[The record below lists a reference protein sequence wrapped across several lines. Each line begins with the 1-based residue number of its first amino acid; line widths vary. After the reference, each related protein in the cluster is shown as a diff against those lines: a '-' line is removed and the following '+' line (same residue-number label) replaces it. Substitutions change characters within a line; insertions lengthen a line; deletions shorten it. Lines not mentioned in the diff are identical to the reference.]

1 MRQSNIYR
9 PVNLKGATM
18 NRRKLTLGLLVMIS
32 AVGVLNLSV
41 SGTSDA
47 RGSDNTKEE
56 EVLRAL
62 DLAWS
67 EAANRKDLEAVVSY
81 MADDGETLAPNEPA
95 ARGNAA
101 IRASWSNLL
110 GLPGVTVRWEPLR
123 VRVAKSGEL
132 GYTSGTYT
140 LGYTGAD
147 GKTMSDRG
155 KYLEVW
161 KKVNGK
167 WKCSSDAYN
176 SDLPAK

>member
-1 MRQSNIYR
+1 
-9 PVNLKGATM
+9 M
-18 NRRKLTLGLLVMIS
+18 NKRKLTLGLLIMIS
-32 AVGVLNLSV
+32 AVSVLNGSL

-47 RGSDNTKEE
+47 RGSNNKKEE
-56 EVLRAL
+56 QMLRAL

-67 EAANRKDLEAVVSY
+67 DSANRKDLDGVVSY

-95 ARGNAA
+95 ARGKAA

-110 GLPGVTVRWEPLR
+110 GLPGVTIHWEPLR
-123 VRVAKSGEL
+123 VQVAKSGEI
-132 GYTSGTYT
+132 GYASGTYT
-140 LGYTGAD
+140 LNYTGAD
-147 GKTMSDRG
+147 GKTVSDRG

-176 SDLPAK
+176 SDLPVR

>member
-1 MRQSNIYR
+1 
-9 PVNLKGATM
+9 M
-18 NRRKLTLGLLVMIS
+18 NRRKLTLGLLIMIS
-32 AVGVLNLSV
+32 AVGILSV
-41 SGTSDA
+41 SGNSDV
-47 RGSDNTKEE
+47 RGSGNIKEE
-56 EVLRAL
+56 QELRAV

-67 EAANRKDLEAVVSY
+67 DAASRKDLDSVVSY

-95 ARGNAA
+95 ARGKAA

-110 GLPGVTVRWEPLR
+110 SLPGVSVRWEPLR
-123 VRVAKSGEL
+123 VQVGKSGEI

-140 LGYTGAD
+140 LSYTGAD
-147 GKTMSDRG
+147 GKTVSDRG